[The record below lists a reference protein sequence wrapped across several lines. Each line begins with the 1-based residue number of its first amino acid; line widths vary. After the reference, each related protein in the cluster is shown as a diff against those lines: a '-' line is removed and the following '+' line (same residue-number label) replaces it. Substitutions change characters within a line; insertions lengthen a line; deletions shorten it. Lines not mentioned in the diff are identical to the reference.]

1 MSSDVFN
8 STSVIETSKVLR
20 LVDTGAE
27 KLVDVGNSRL
37 TFVAEPKDS
46 KDAVN
51 KEHFDTNLS
60 EYKKN
65 IDEELQEAKSEFN
78 TLYANAVDEFN
89 ALHRDADIKM
99 TNINEGLA
107 DYTLKKQD
115 FDIKVDETN
124 QKLDTNLAQS
134 NDIKTHI
141 ENRYNEIEVL
151 KNETNSNLEQ
161 VRELK
166 NDSDTKIA
174 DISSKIDLAN
184 ADLAEFNEAK
194 DGLGYIKQTIKELRE
209 VVDNGLI
216 DDENLSTLKSYS
228 SNKVDVTFAKKTEV
242 IAKSQEIETQ
252 IQELETRTQSII
264 DEKLGLKLDTNIYSV
279 DKATFATKEE
289 LNTKT
294 EELTNSLNSKTEEL
308 TNSLNSKTEELTNSL
323 NTKTEELTNILNE
336 GLNTKEDKGVAKTLD
351 DALKLEIA
359 GNYLLKTEVATDS
372 DKLDGRPANE
382 YALKSEWNS
391 FIPYNRIKIAD
402 IRVSG
407 IKIV

>member
-194 DGLGYIKQTIKELRE
+194 DGLGDIKQTIKELRE

-294 EELTNSLNSKTEEL
+294 EELTNSLNTKTEEL
-308 TNSLNSKTEELTNSL
+308 TNSLNTKTDELTNSL
-323 NTKTEELTNILNE
+323 NTKTEELTNSLND
-336 GLNTKEDKGVAKTLD
+336 GLNTKLNVSSLVSELGSSESLVVSQKTVS
-351 DALKLEIA
+351 DAL
-359 GNYLLKTEVATDS
+359 
-372 DKLDGRPANE
+372 
-382 YALKSEWNS
+382 ALK
-391 FIPYNRIKIAD
+391 A
-402 IRVSG
+402 G
-407 IKIV
+407 LT